1 MSLRRISQLILFTI
15 LLFALAACGS
25 NSGSGNSDGATDGS
39 NESKGKITIG
49 QINWPENIAM
59 TNMWKAILEDKG
71 YNVELKLIEM
81 GPQMAAIAEG
91 DLDVAPEVWL
101 PVQDKSYYEK
111 YKDEANFF
119 EDPWYDNG
127 RVGLAVP
134 KYMEDINS
142 IEDLNKN
149 KDRFSSEIIG
159 FEPGA
164 GTMLVTEEVIKEYD
178 LDYELVE
185 SSEAAMI
192 TSIKRAA
199 ENKEPIVAPLWKPHY
214 VFSEVDL
221 KFLDDPKKTYGGVEK
236 IYMATREDFASDFEK
251 VHKWM
256 KNFKL
261 NDEELGELMVNVKEN
276 EDNPIKGAQKWVK
289 ENQDV
294 IEKWMK

>member
-1 MSLRRISQLILFTI
+1 MSFRKISQLIVLTI
-15 LLFALAACGS
+15 ILFALAACGS
-25 NSGSGNSDGATDGS
+25 NSGSEGSGSTSD
-39 NESKGKITIG
+39 ESKEKITIG
-49 QINWPENIAM
+49 QINWPENIAI

-81 GPQMAAIAEG
+81 GPQMAALAEG

-111 YKDEANFF
+111 YKDEVNFF
-119 EDPWYDNG
+119 EDPWYENG
-127 RVGLAVP
+127 KVGLAVP
-134 KYMEDINS
+134 KYMKDVNS
-142 IEDLNKN
+142 IKDLNENREK
-149 KDRFSSEIIG
+149 FEGEITG

-164 GTMLVTEEVIKEYD
+164 GTMIITEEVIKKYG

-192 TSIKRAA
+192 TSIKNAT
-199 ENKEPIVAPLWKPHY
+199 ENKEPIVAPLWKPHW

-221 KFLDDPKKTYGGVEK
+221 KFLDDPKKVYGEVEK
-236 IYMATREDFASDFEK
+236 IYMATRDGFAEDHKK
-251 VHKWM
+251 VSKWM

-261 NDEELGELMVNVKEN
+261 KDKQLGELMVNVKNN

-289 ENQDV
+289 NNQDL